1 MKENISLI
9 LLIVLLQS
17 CAGAL
22 TETIDTPNENNLVEM
37 RFTGYAEDGTKTT
50 LGADYSIRWSASDA
64 VSLFAGT
71 GVAGT
76 EFNVASTEDDGR
88 VATFT
93 GLTKATSNGY
103 YYALYPHQAEARLV
117 ATSGTINA
125 TLPTSQTGVENS
137 FAKEANLSI
146 ARVDADAEDD
156 NNILHFKNVG
166 AILSFTVPGN
176 YLNRVRITSKRSDV
190 PMTGPANIRYN
201 DGDPVV
207 SPTTASKNYV
217 EVSFP
222 SGTIGKTYYAV
233 VYPGN
238 YSEGFDV
245 TFYNS
250 GNGFNRYT
258 TSKALNLKRNQNIR
272 FIEKNWGVSD
282 DRAMNT
288 VSGTELIAPVIAS
301 CTQMSST
308 SAKISFSC
316 SSGKR
321 DTYRLYLRDA
331 SSMGNGSL
339 ASSIDTGTGQ
349 YGTYNYTFTG
359 LTTGASY
366 DLGVS
371 AYSTDAEYGE
381 SPVTWY
387 EDFTINAASSGMV
400 VTIDSSAE
408 NYYDF
413 VVNYTISGITS
424 TGVEHGLIFSY
435 ANSTPTCGS
444 VGENGKLPGPVIPTT
459 GTVSFTQCVPNSILQ
474 AGNRCYVRAYCYDT
488 DAGNYVYSPVSALT
502 LGNQPNGYSIVKSS
516 LSSPSA
522 AISLYSFTAAGSY
535 SGYYAVADCSSSS
548 SIRLGVYN
556 ASLGTTD
563 AISMS
568 SQLSSSG
575 ALVLVNGQ
583 IFGSQGNIGLAYTGG
598 SLKYNNSSSEGISAC
613 RGYSNSYTTTWQPVT
628 RAILGVNASGTPGAY
643 WCSLIDGTPYFFDR
657 PIAAGTAGTK
667 TYPQVSATSGPGP
680 KKAWSPEEAL
690 STGPML
696 LYGGN
701 VCVSEDKITT
711 GVYYTNY
718 ELWETSA
725 GNIYGSSRNR
735 TAIGYNSGTGMM
747 YLVVVTSNVTMTQ
760 MARIMKGIGCDYAMN
775 LDGGGSTQMRVKG
788 TGELTGNSRSV
799 KSTVGF
805 FAR

>member
-1 MKENISLI
+1 MKKYLFFLFSII
-9 LLIVLLQS
+9 LLHSCGGFIPETTDITGEDNLL
-17 CAGAL
+17 
-22 TETIDTPNENNLVEM
+22 EM
-37 RFTGYAEDGTKTT
+37 RFTGYTEDGTKTT
-50 LGADYSIRWSASDA
+50 LGADYSIRWGASDA
-64 VSLFAGT
+64 VSIFPGT

-76 EFNVASTEDDGR
+76 EFQVASTEDDGR

-93 GLTKATSNGY
+93 GLTHATSNGY
-103 YYALYPHQAEARLV
+103 YFALYPHQTEARLV
-117 ATSGTINA
+117 ATSGTLNA

-146 ARVDADAEDD
+146 ARVDADAEDA

-176 YLNRVRITSKRSDV
+176 YLNRVRITSKRNDV

-217 EVSFP
+217 EVTFP

-250 GNGFNRYT
+250 GNAFNRYT
-258 TSKALNLKRNQNIR
+258 TSKALNLGRNQNIR

-282 DRAMNT
+282 DRASNT

-321 DTYRLYLRDA
+321 DTFRFYLRDA
-331 SSMGNGSL
+331 ASMGNGTMVGSL
-339 ASSIDTGTGQ
+339 DTGTGQ
-349 YGTYNYTFTG
+349 YGSYNYTFTG
-359 LTTGASY
+359 LSTGASY
-366 DLGVS
+366 DFGVS
-371 AYSTDAEYGE
+371 AYSTDAAYGE

-387 EDFTINAASSGMV
+387 EDFTINAASSGMT

-435 ANSTPTCGS
+435 ANATPTCGS
-444 VGENGKLPGPVIPTT
+444 VGENGKLPGPAIPST

-474 AGNRCYVRAYCYDT
+474 AGNRCYVRAYCYDV

-548 SIRLGVYN
+548 SIRLGVNN

-667 TYPQVSATSGPGP
+667 TYPQVSSTSGPGP